1 MHKRV
6 WVSEWVVTSCQGSQN
21 PSSLSNCCFSSGEE
35 FSLTK
40 NKKLGDIP
48 EVTSFVTNLLI
59 HGQLHWAWP
68 KQEIQ
73 SLILGQ
79 KASEFTILD
88 LNTFLDVMEIPK
100 PFGCM
105 DT

>member
-1 MHKRV
+1 MTKNKKTEVGEAMQLSSR
-6 WVSEWVVTSCQGSQN
+6 QN
-21 PSSLSNCCFSSGEE
+21 
-35 FSLTK
+35 K

-100 PFGCM
+100 PKKTFWLYGHLN
-105 DT
+105 TEIIITSSNQRL